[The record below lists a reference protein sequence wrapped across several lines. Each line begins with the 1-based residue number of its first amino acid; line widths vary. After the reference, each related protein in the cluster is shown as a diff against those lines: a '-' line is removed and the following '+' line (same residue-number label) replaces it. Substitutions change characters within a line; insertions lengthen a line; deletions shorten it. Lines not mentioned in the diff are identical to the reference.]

1 MLGDQRSKTELFHK
15 AVKFR
20 NIRYREKSG
29 KVHLCSLCQNRR
41 STDRASV
48 VMRVSVRMGM
58 NFPGWMPVTM
68 GVNQVGPAQQ
78 RAIAQQ
84 FRSGALKMLAL
95 IIDRAGDVFH
105 DESEPRRPWREQI
118 SSFRW

>member
-1 MLGDQRSKTELFHK
+1 MLGDQRSKTELFHE

-20 NIRYREKSG
+20 NILYREKSG
-29 KVHLCSLCQNRR
+29 EIHLCSLCQNRR
-41 STDRASV
+41 PTDRASV
-48 VMRVSVRMGM
+48 MMRVRMRMGM

-84 FRSGALKMLAL
+84 IAGVAFSRDLTLLKDHA
-95 IIDRAGDVFH
+95 IVSDVF
-105 DESEPRRPWREQI
+105 DQPQI
-118 SSFRW
+118 VCGRNHG